1 MKNLIITP
9 LTLAL
14 IFTMSTACGKKKK
27 GGGNGAPPPDPKVTC
42 EAQENMEWKDNQCSA
57 KPTPEEQCNA
67 DSAKIWQDGA
77 CTDKPAEA
85 ATPAPE
91 AAPEANTGEKR
102 TSIFPGFGG
111 GSGAGSWNA
120 ICQFLPGNFLP
131 AGTRGLALAG
141 EEDSG
146 GFFGTSR
153 LEWDEIGKSFRERL
167 EVFSSEDC
175 DSNSFLEGF
184 DMEIPFSPFS
194 SDSEGGGF
202 FGGSGFFQDL
212 MKRMREGRGSD
223 SSSSFPFPF
232 PFSSSRDT
240 AE

>member
-1 MKNLIITP
+1 MKNPVIAP

-27 GGGNGAPPPDPKVTC
+27 GGNGSPPPDPKATC
-42 EAQENMEWKDNQCSA
+42 EAQESREWKDNQCSP

-67 DSAKIWQDGA
+67 DSAKVWQDGA
-77 CTDKPAEA
+77 CTDKSAEA

-102 TSIFPGFGG
+102 TSIFPGFPGFDG
-111 GSGAGSWNA
+111 GSAANSNSWNA
-120 ICQFLPGNFLP
+120 ICQFLPRNFLP
-131 AGTRGLALAG
+131 TGTRGLALAG
-141 EEDSG
+141 EENSG

-153 LEWDEIGKSFRERL
+153 LEWDELEKSFRERL

-184 DMEIPFSPFS
+184 DMEMPFS
-194 SDSEGGGF
+194 SQDGGF
-202 FGGSGFFQDL
+202 FGGSGFFQDF
-212 MKRMREGRGSD
+212 MKRVREGRGSD

-232 PFSSSRDT
+232 PFSSSRDN